1 MFSGVGLV
9 VTWQREVA
17 GRIALRFGQAAV
29 FAAAVLQD
37 VSSRVHP
44 VFCSP
49 AAEVT
54 SIHLALEET
63 ERLPSHRR
71 INRKTHHHPGTGTLL
86 RPLWLW
92 PGVRGEEKKQ
102 DSVFR
107 NLLQSRRGVRRSA
120 GRRRA
125 GLHLWGRGCWTAWCA
140 AARPTS
146 PTVSLRPP
154 PGWART
160 GTSGCWREGQGM
172 RSVSGRGFW

>member
-54 SIHLALEET
+54 SIHFALEET

-71 INRKTHHHPGTGTLL
+71 INTKTHHHPGTGTLL

-92 PGVRGEEKKQ
+92 PGVRGEE
-102 DSVFR
+102 
-107 NLLQSRRGVRRSA
+107 RRRTACLETCCRVVEVSDGRPAGGGLAYICGGGAAGQHGVRLRV
-120 GRRRA
+120 R
-125 GLHLWGRGCWTAWCA
+125 HLRQFLFVLLLDGRG
-140 AARPTS
+140 RGP
-146 PTVSLRPP
+146 
-154 PGWART
+154 
-160 GTSGCWREGQGM
+160 QGAG
-172 RSVSGRGFW
+172 GRDKA